1 MYQRQRQTSGAH
13 RPISSRSEKD
23 NLLPCIMARGTFEL
37 SNTQVRLTAQRQNL
51 PAYRQVL
58 IVPFAEYYAVG
69 LAYDKP
75 ESIVHVCD
83 DDLYNWGLSSNEAF
97 QNAVKN
103 LEARSSEDFIAKAP
117 GLFVSP
123 WQDHYDSARLM
134 LIDKISSLPIKGKP
148 VAMAPVPSVL
158 LVAGSE
164 DHPALELMM
173 QLHAQY
179 MGKSQAILAVPLI
192 LDEGYWSPYMVT
204 PSDPLYDQLNR
215 LRLQSMSLMYKT
227 QKEML
232 DEFDVSDDQLYLAN
246 YQTMKAADSD
256 EVFSLAF
263 IGEGIPTSLPE
274 ADLIE
279 FLAEDEETGE
289 RKVAARGTFQHV
301 QAVLG
306 VSMLQQPG
314 LYPRRHTISVFPSSD
329 QLSAIGIKPLPGEN
343 E

>member
-1 MYQRQRQTSGAH
+1 
-13 RPISSRSEKD
+13 
-23 NLLPCIMARGTFEL
+23 MARGTFEL
-37 SNTQVRLTAQRQNL
+37 SNTQVRLTAQRQKL
-51 PAYRQVL
+51 PSYKQVL

-83 DDLYNWGLSSNEAF
+83 EDLHNWGLSSNEAF

-103 LEARSSEDFIAKAP
+103 LEARSSEQFIAKSA

-158 LVAGSE
+158 LVAGS
-164 DHPALELMM
+164 DDQDSLELMM
-173 QLHAQY
+173 QMHAQY
-179 MGKSQAILAVPLI
+179 MVKSQAILAVPLI
-192 LDEGYWSPYMVT
+192 LDDGYWSPYMVT
-204 PSDPLYDQLNR
+204 PSHPLYDQLNR
-215 LRLQSMSLMYKT
+215 LRLQSMSAMYKT
-227 QKEML
+227 QKEIL
-232 DEFDVSDDQLYLAN
+232 EEFDVYNDRIYLAN
-246 YQTMKAADSD
+246 YQTMKAADTD

-279 FLAEDEETGE
+279 FLAQDEETGE
-289 RKVAARGTFQHV
+289 RKVAARGTFEQV
-301 QAVLG
+301 QSVLRE
-306 VSMLQQPG
+306 SMLQQPE
-314 LYPRRHTISVFPSSD
+314 LYPRRHNIEVFPTID
-329 QLSAIGIKPLPGEN
+329 QLTAIGIKPLPGEN

>member
-1 MYQRQRQTSGAH
+1 LKIATGNGESMYQRQRLTRGAH
-13 RPISSRSEKD
+13 KPISSSSEKD
-23 NLLPCIMARGTFEL
+23 DLLPCIMARGTFEL
-37 SNTQVRLTAQRQNL
+37 SNTQVRLSAKQQNL
-51 PAYRQVL
+51 PTYR
-58 IVPFAEYYAVG
+58 

-75 ESIVHVCD
+75 DSTIVHVCD

-97 QNAVKN
+97 QSAVKN
-103 LEARSSEDFIAKAP
+103 LETRSREAFIAKAP

-148 VAMAPVPSVL
+148 VAMVPVPSVL
-158 LVAGSE
+158 LIAGSE
-164 DHPALELMM
+164 DRPALEQML
-173 QLHAQY
+173 QLHSQY
-179 MGKSQAILAVPLI
+179 MSKSQAILAVPLI

-204 PSDPLYDQLNR
+204 AADPLYDQLNR
-215 LRLQSMSLMYKT
+215 LRLQSMSVMYET
-227 QKEML
+227 QKEIL
-232 DEFDVSDDQLYLAN
+232 EEYDVFNDQLYLAN

-256 EVFSLAF
+256 DVFSLAF

-289 RKVAARGTFQHV
+289 RKVAARGTFQQV

-306 VSMLQQPG
+306 ESMLQQPD
-314 LYPRRHTISVFPSSD
+314 LYPRRHSIEVFPTHE
-329 QLSAIGIKPLPGEN
+329 QLSAIGITPLPGEN